1 MTQIPTTDPM
11 PTPPPPRIP
20 MLSIEAAEKAAR
32 SVGIPEYLAPL
43 SVFRILLQHPRLA
56 GEIAST
62 LKLLLSEGNT
72 LDERLRELVI
82 MRIGWKTN
90 SVYEWTQHW
99 RVARMLEIPE
109 QALLATRDWQK
120 AEGLSDVD
128 RAVLAATDETLEDGM
143 ISDETWGSCCTH
155 LKSEEERIELVL
167 AIGNWCLFS
176 QLLKSLK
183 VPLEEGVEAWQP
195 DGISPNGQ

>member
-1 MTQIPTTDPM
+1 MTQAPTTDPM
-11 PTPPPPRIP
+11 PTTIAPRIP
-20 MLSIEAAEKAAR
+20 MLTIEAAEKAAL
-32 SVGIPEYLAPL
+32 SVGIPENMAPL
-43 SVFRILLQHPRLA
+43 SVFRVLLQHPRLA

-62 LKLLLSEGNT
+62 LNLLLFEGNT
-72 LDERLRELVI
+72 LDQRLRELII

-109 QALLATRDWQK
+109 QALLATRDWQN
-120 AEGLSDVD
+120 AEGLTDAD

-143 ISDETWGSCCTH
+143 ISDETWCSCSAH

-167 AIGNWCLFS
+167 AIGNWCFFS

-183 VPLEEGVEAWQP
+183 VPLEHDIEPWQP
-195 DGISPNGQ
+195 DGISPIGQ